1 MTRHKGLL
9 EFLFALPAIGI
20 VLTLLIAGI
29 IGAVCFTYAFNTW
42 LVYFGKEPSFLWWYG
57 LILGYI
63 PYIGE
68 LALPIAAITF
78 ICTFF
83 I

>member
-9 EFLFALPAIGI
+9 GFLFALPAIGI

-42 LVYFGKEPSFLWWYG
+42 LVYFGKEPNFLW
-57 LILGYI
+57 
-63 PYIGE
+63 
-68 LALPIAAITF
+68 
-78 ICTFF
+78 
-83 I
+83 